1 MNNKDI
7 VGKYVILKDIFA
19 SDYYKD
25 ENDQIKLFNT
35 YEDALQ
41 TAWISELTD
50 VIIVHV
56 VDKYDDDENL
66 TKSSLF

>member
-1 MNNKDI
+1 MNNKDLI
-7 VGKYVILKDIFA
+7 GKYVILKDIFS

-25 ENDQIKLFNT
+25 ENGQIKLFDT
-35 YEDALQ
+35 YELALQ
-41 TAWISELTD
+41 TAWIAELTD

-56 VDKYDDDENL
+56 VDRYDDDENL

>member
-1 MNNKDI
+1 MSNKDL

-25 ENDQIKLFNT
+25 ENDQIKLFDT
-35 YEDALQ
+35 YELALQ
-41 TAWISELTD
+41 TAWIAELTD

-56 VDKYDDDENL
+56 VDRYDDDENL

>member
-1 MNNKDI
+1 MSNKDL

-25 ENDQIKLFNT
+25 ENGQIKLFDT
-35 YEDALQ
+35 YELALQ
-41 TAWISELTD
+41 IAWMAELSD
-50 VIIVHV
+50 VIIVHI
-56 VDKYDDDENL
+56 VDRYDDDENL

>member
-1 MNNKDI
+1 MSNKDL

-25 ENDQIKLFNT
+25 ENGQIKLFDT
-35 YEDALQ
+35 YELALQ
-41 TAWISELTD
+41 IAWMAELSD

>member
-1 MNNKDI
+1 MSNKDL

-25 ENDQIKLFNT
+25 ENGQIKLFDT
-35 YEDALQ
+35 YELALQ
-41 TAWISELTD
+41 IAWMAELSD

-56 VDKYDDDENL
+56 VDRYDDDENL

>member
-1 MNNKDI
+1 MNNKDLI
-7 VGKYVILKDIFA
+7 GKYVILKDIFA

-25 ENDQIKLFNT
+25 ENGQIKLFDT
-35 YEDALQ
+35 YELALQ
-41 TAWISELTD
+41 IAWMAELLD

-56 VDKYDDDENL
+56 VDRYDDDENL

>member
-1 MNNKDI
+1 MNNKDLI
-7 VGKYVILKDIFA
+7 GKYVILKDIFA

-41 TAWISELTD
+41 TAWIAELSD

-56 VDKYDDDENL
+56 VDRYDDDENL

>member
-1 MNNKDI
+1 MSNKDLI
-7 VGKYVILKDIFA
+7 GKYVILKDIFA

-25 ENDQIKLFNT
+25 ENGQIKLFDT
-35 YEDALQ
+35 YELALQ
-41 TAWISELTD
+41 IAWMAELSD

-56 VDKYDDDENL
+56 VDRYDDDENL